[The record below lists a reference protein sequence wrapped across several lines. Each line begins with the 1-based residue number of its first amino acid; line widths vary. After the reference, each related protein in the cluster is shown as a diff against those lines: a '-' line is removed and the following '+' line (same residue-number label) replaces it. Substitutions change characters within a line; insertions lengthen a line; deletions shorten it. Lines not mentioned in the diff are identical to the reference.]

1 MCHGKDCGVN
11 QFQLRSKRESTKSE
25 YKEYKQQCEE
35 ALLRDTELQA
45 SNRILRSKLIKAE
58 SQLMELSE
66 SVEKGTEGVIE
77 QHRITL
83 LTESNK
89 RLLELL
95 KLVTG
100 LQQIPYIGTD
110 NVIPEFVINLQYISQ
125 LESEYSQAIRS
136 LHDERSQRRT
146 VEDQLIELKAEYEQ
160 LKINY
165 HKLVNPVEQ
174 LECDVAMQQEPDTV
188 IVRAALEEK
197 LHHLMELGKQLEERD
212 IQHDQDRHLLLSARE
227 RTIALEEL
235 IAKQDSVGLKADF
248 NTQDARQKVS
258 VIQILENELKQKR
271 ETLEES
277 ERLCSLIS
285 TELKSLQQ
293 VCEGYMIEIL
303 EIPK

>member
-1 MCHGKDCGVN
+1 M
-11 QFQLRSKRESTKSE
+11 
-25 YKEYKQQCEE
+25 
-35 ALLRDTELQA
+35 
-45 SNRILRSKLIKAE
+45 
-58 SQLMELSE
+58 
-66 SVEKGTEGVIE
+66 
-77 QHRITL
+77 
-83 LTESNK
+83 
-89 RLLELL
+89 
-95 KLVTG
+95 
-100 LQQIPYIGTD
+100 
-110 NVIPEFVINLQYISQ
+110 
-125 LESEYSQAIRS
+125 
-136 LHDERSQRRT
+136 
-146 VEDQLIELKAEYEQ
+146 KAEYEQ

>member
-1 MCHGKDCGVN
+1 M
-11 QFQLRSKRESTKSE
+11 
-25 YKEYKQQCEE
+25 
-35 ALLRDTELQA
+35 
-45 SNRILRSKLIKAE
+45 
-58 SQLMELSE
+58 
-66 SVEKGTEGVIE
+66 
-77 QHRITL
+77 
-83 LTESNK
+83 
-89 RLLELL
+89 
-95 KLVTG
+95 
-100 LQQIPYIGTD
+100 
-110 NVIPEFVINLQYISQ
+110 
-125 LESEYSQAIRS
+125 
-136 LHDERSQRRT
+136 
-146 VEDQLIELKAEYEQ
+146 
-160 LKINY
+160 
-165 HKLVNPVEQ
+165 NPVEQ

-258 VIQILENELKQKR
+258 VIQLLENELKQKR

-293 VCEGYMIEIL
+293 VCGGYMIEIL